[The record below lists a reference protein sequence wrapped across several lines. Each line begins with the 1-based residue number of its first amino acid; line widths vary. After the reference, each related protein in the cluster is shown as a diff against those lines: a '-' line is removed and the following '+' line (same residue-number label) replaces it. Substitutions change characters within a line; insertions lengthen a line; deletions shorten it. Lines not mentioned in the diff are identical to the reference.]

1 MNKVLVVG
9 GGGRE
14 HAIAWKLAQSPNV
27 SKVYV
32 APGNAGMEDI
42 ATRVPIDQLDFAGLA
57 AFAKAEGIT
66 LTVPGPDAL
75 LGAGIVDYFEAEGL
89 AVFGPTKSA
98 ALIEGSKS
106 FAKELMQKY
115 GIATAAYKAFTD
127 YTEATAYIQTQPPPY
142 VLKADGLAEGKGVII
157 TDSREEAAAAL
168 KDMLQNARFGE
179 SSKTVVIEE
188 FLAGEEFTYM
198 AFVKGRNVYPMV
210 IAQDHK
216 RAFDNDTGP
225 NTGGMGAYSPVP
237 QISEAMLKTA
247 REDIL
252 QKAADAM
259 VAEGRPFTGIL
270 YAGLIATAE
279 GPKVIEF
286 NARFGDP
293 ETEVVLPLLESDM
306 YTVMTDILADKT
318 PALTWSQDHIIGVVM
333 ASKGYPGQ
341 YDKGVPIHGLDKLS
355 PETLVFHFATARD
368 GDTYTTNGGRVLFLV
383 RRAAS
388 HKTASDALYEELK
401 HIQCDNL
408 FYRSD
413 IGAKSAIYT
422 QMRKY

>member
-14 HAIAWKLAQSPNV
+14 HTIAWKLAQSPNV
-27 SKVYV
+27 SQVYV

-42 ATRVPIDQLDFAGLA
+42 ATRVPINQMDFEKLA
-57 AFAKAEGIT
+57 AFAKSEGIT
-66 LTVPGPDAL
+66 LTVPGPEAIL
-75 LGAGIVDYFEAEGL
+75 SAGIADYFHAQGL
-89 AVFGPTKSA
+89 AVFGPTKDA
-98 ALIEGSKS
+98 AIIESSKS

-115 GIATAAYKAFTD
+115 DIPTAAYKTFTD
-127 YTEATAYIQTQPPPY
+127 YPSASAYIQTQTPPY

-157 TDSREEAAAAL
+157 TDSREEANVAL
-168 KDMLQNARFGE
+168 KDMLQNARFGD
-179 SSKTVVIEE
+179 SGKTVVIEE
-188 FLAGEEFTYM
+188 FLEGEEFTYM
-198 AFVKGRNVYPMV
+198 AFVKGEKVYPMV

-252 QKAADAM
+252 QKAAEAM
-259 VAEGRPFTGIL
+259 VKEDRPFTGIL
-270 YAGLIATAE
+270 YAGLIATAD

-293 ETEVVLPLLESDM
+293 ETEVVLPLLESDL

-318 PALTWSQDHIIGVVM
+318 LDLAWSKDHIIGVVM
-333 ASKGYPGQ
+333 ASKGYPGS
-341 YDKGVPIHGLDKLS
+341 YEKGAPIHGLENLS
-355 PETLVFHFATARD
+355 PETLTFHFATARD
-368 GDTYTTNGGRVLFLV
+368 SNTYTTNGGRVLFIV

-388 HKTASDALYEELK
+388 REAAREAVYEEVK
-401 HIQCDNL
+401 HIKCDNL

-413 IGAKSAIYT
+413 IGAKLLKT
-422 QMRKY
+422 V